1 MMRFYRPLGTLS
13 ALTFDLDDTLYDNRP
28 VILRTEQEALAFVRS
43 YHPSLVALENS
54 DFQRLRQAL
63 RQAEPEIYHD
73 VTEWRRRAIEQAMLD
88 AGLSAEE
95 AAEGAQAAM
104 VNFATWRSRI
114 DVPQETH
121 DTLARLAEKWP
132 LVAITNGNAQP
143 ELFGLNNYFQFV
155 LRAGPDGRSKPF
167 SDMYDLA
174 AQRLNV
180 PLDEIL
186 HVGDDLTT
194 DVAGAIRCGMQACW
208 IKPENADLMRTT
220 DSRLLPHIEI
230 SRLASLSTLI

>member
-1 MMRFYRPLGTLS
+1 MRFYRPLGHIS

-28 VILRTEQEALAFVRS
+28 VILHTEQEALTFVQN
-43 YHPSLVALENS
+43 YHPALRTLQNA
-54 DFQRLRQAL
+54 DLYRLRQAV
-63 RQAEPEIYHD
+63 REAEPEIYHD
-73 VTEWRRRAIEQAMLD
+73 VTRWRHRAVERAMLE

-95 AAEGAQAAM
+95 AMAGANAAM
-104 VNFATWRSRI
+104 INFAKWRSRI
-114 DVPQETH
+114 DVPQVTH
-121 DTLARLAEKWP
+121 DTLKRLAKKWP

-143 ELFGLNNYFQFV
+143 ELFGLGDYFEFV

-167 SDMYDLA
+167 SDMYSLA
-174 AQRLNV
+174 AEKLNM
-180 PLDEIL
+180 PIGEIL

-208 IKPENADLMRTT
+208 IKPENADLMQTT

-230 SRLASLSTLI
+230 SRLASLTSLI